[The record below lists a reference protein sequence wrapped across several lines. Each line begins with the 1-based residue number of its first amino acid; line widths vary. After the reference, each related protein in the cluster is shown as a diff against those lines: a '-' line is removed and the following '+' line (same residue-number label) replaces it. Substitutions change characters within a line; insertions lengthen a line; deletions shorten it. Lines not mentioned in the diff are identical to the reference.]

1 MTEASDVRA
10 PIGRVLTA
18 MVTPMTDDGA
28 IDHDGLAAL
37 ATRLVDD
44 GCDGLVVSGTTG
56 ESPTTTPDEKSA
68 LLRTVIDAVGERA
81 TIVAGVGTYNTAE
94 SIELARQAEKSG
106 ADALLVVTPYYSKP
120 TQDGLI
126 AHFTAVADATGLPNV
141 LYDIPPRSVI
151 PIQTPTLQRLAEHDR
166 IVAVKD
172 AKADLFAGAEVMAS
186 TDLAYYS
193 GDDALNLPW
202 LAAGAVGVISV
213 VGHAFAA
220 EYVDM
225 LDAVERGDLAEA
237 RQINA
242 DLIPAVRTIMR
253 PGSQGAIQA
262 KATMQALGVI
272 GSRQLRLPLLPASDD
287 EMAEL
292 REMLAAAGK
301 DVSE

>member
-225 LDAVERGDLAEA
+225 LDAVGRGDLAEA

-262 KATMQALGVI
+262 KATMHALGVI
-272 GSRQLRLPLLPASDD
+272 GSRQLRLPLLSASDD